1 MSELINEY
9 LTRLK
14 KALAGSDPATI
25 QDALSDA
32 EEHLWTALQLA
43 SELSPDTS
51 EQEVIASEIEKFGSA
66 EEVAAAYREIESRIR
81 PALDIPAA
89 PRKKS
94 VAARFFGVFTD
105 PRAYAS
111 LFYMFFALILGIFY
125 FTWTVTGL
133 SLSIG
138 FLILII
144 GLPFFGLFLIS
155 VRGIALVDGR
165 IIEALLGERMP
176 RRPIFSKKPKNWRD
190 RLLFLFTDPMVWKT
204 IFYNLLMLPLGV
216 IYFSLTITSIAISL
230 TLLLRPVLEYAF
242 HLPLV
247 HGNAWCYWTPG
258 YLMPVS
264 VALGVIWFLLTLH
277 MARGFGKMHAK
288 IAKGM
293 LVRD

>member
-14 KALAGSDPATI
+14 KALSGSDPATI

-32 EEHLWTALQLA
+32 EEHLWTALQQ
-43 SELSPDTS
+43 SNELSPGKS
-51 EQEVIASEIEKFGSA
+51 EQEVIASEIERFGSA

-81 PALDIPAA
+81 PALEIPKATS
-89 PRKKS
+89 KKS
-94 VAARFFGVFTD
+94 AAARFFGVFTD

-111 LFYMFFALILGIFY
+111 LFYMFFSFILGVFY

-138 FLILII
+138 IMILII
-144 GLPFFGLFLIS
+144 GLPFFGFFLMS

-176 RRPIFSKKPKNWRD
+176 RRPIFSKKPMNWRD
-190 RLLFLFTDPMVWKT
+190 KLFFLFTDPMVWRT
-204 IFYNLLMLPLGV
+204 VFYNLLMLPLGV
-216 IYFSLTITSIAISL
+216 IYFSLTITNIGISL
-230 TLLLRPVLEYAF
+230 VLLLRPVLEYWF
-242 HLPLV
+242 HLPLIQ
-247 HGNAWCYWTPG
+247 NNDWCYWTPG

-277 MARGFGKMHAK
+277 MAKGFGKMHAK
-288 IAKGM
+288 IAKTL
-293 LVRD
+293 LVKD